1 MTTRAPVTEHRVN
14 VDEQDTRARVWCSCG
29 WLSDWYWSRRR
40 AGEAGRGHL
49 RTSVPPPP
57 TAA

>member
-1 MTTRAPVTEHRVN
+1 VTEHRVN